1 MHEIKTFFWFKTIL
15 TNVHVKHEATF
26 KTGAFGL
33 FLKDGGGHDN
43 FKGLGCLSWGHTSNT
58 HTHTHN
64 LSCVLG

>member
-1 MHEIKTFFWFKTIL
+1 L